1 VADPSARVRPA
12 TREDVARVWQ
22 IERASF
28 ADPWSERSFHE
39 LLDQPHVYFR
49 VLADGDTDEALGY
62 VVAWFVVSEAEIA
75 NVAVAPDAR
84 GRKLGGR
91 LLDDVLSAA
100 RSRGVTEAFLE
111 VRDSNVAARALYES
125 RGFAAVGRRRGY
137 YVRPREDA
145 IVMRAGLEHADETK

>member
-1 VADPSARVRPA
+1 VAGPIVRVRPA
-12 TREDVARVWQ
+12 KSSDVARVSW

-28 ADPWSERSFHE
+28 ADPWSARSFQE
-39 LLDQPHVYFR
+39 LLDQRHVYFR
-49 VLADGDTDEALGY
+49 VLTEGDSDEPVGY

-84 GRKLGGR
+84 GRKLGAR

-100 RSRGVTEAFLE
+100 RARGATEAFLE
-111 VRDSNVAARALYES
+111 VRDSNVAARALYAS

-137 YVRPREDA
+137 YARPSEDA
-145 IVMRAGLEHADETK
+145 IVMRASLDGPPETK